1 MKTLKLWLARF
12 RKAKPRFSP
21 ARIDPDLDMASF
33 REDEPRV
40 AKMRELWGSDTF
52 QQVLI
57 VLHNARPRGYPPR
70 GHKADALEMALELG
84 RIQGAE
90 DMLTLLELLTKPL
103 PKQAAIHATWANPDE
118 PETETEGAAGQAPA

>member
-1 MKTLKLWLARF
+1 MKKLRDWVRSLFKRAR
-12 RKAKPRFSP
+12 RFVPS
-21 ARIDPDLDMASF
+21 RFDPDLDMASF
-33 REDEPRV
+33 REDEPSV

-52 QQVLI
+52 QRVLI
-57 VLHNARPRGYPPR
+57 VLHNSRPRGYPPR

-103 PKQAAIHATWANPDE
+103 PKQTAIHATWANPDE